1 MNTFIGTVS
10 LFSSSFAPQGW
21 LPCNGAT
28 LPIAQYQALFALIGT
43 TYGGN
48 GVTDFMIPNLPG
60 VKNEGNPGIVNY
72 YIAVQGS

>member
-1 MNTFIGTVS
+1 MNPIIGTVT

-21 LPCNGAT
+21 LLCNGAP
-28 LPIAQYQALFALIGT
+28 LPIARYEALFALIGT

-60 VKNEGNPGIVNY
+60 VANEGNPGVVNY